1 MSHNMNRIR
10 QSPTS
15 RVLHVINAGI
25 LLFLAV
31 IMLYPMWDAVIV
43 SISPAA
49 YASRGGLKLWPAGGI
64 SLSAYEYV
72 LSTNSVRIGYRNTI
86 FRTVVGTSIS
96 MVMYFMAAYPLSKK
110 VLPLRRFWSLYFL
123 IPMFFSGGLI
133 PEYLLV
139 KSLGLLDN
147 LWAYVLPC
155 LMGTYNLLI
164 VRNFISAIPDSL
176 EESARV
182 DGANFF
188 VILFRIII
196 PLSLPVLATVALWVA
211 VGHWNAW
218 FDAQIY
224 CRNKQLITL
233 SKYLRETLIT
243 ARDASSDSVSG
254 AEAVVSRSVEGA
266 SIIVA
271 IAPIL
276 CVYPF
281 AQRYFVKGVMVGSVK
296 G

>member
-1 MSHNMNRIR
+1 MRRNINHIR
-10 QSPTS
+10 QSHSS
-15 RVLHVINAGI
+15 RFFHGINAAV
-25 LLFLAV
+25 LLIMALL
-31 IMLYPMWDAVIV
+31 MLYPMWDSVVV

-49 YASRGGLKLWPAGGI
+49 YASKGGLKLWPAGGI
-64 SLSAYEYV
+64 SFGAYEYV
-72 LSTNSVRIGYRNTI
+72 LSTTAVRIGYRNTV
-86 FRTVVGTSIS
+86 FRTVVGTAIS
-96 MVMYFMAAYPLSKK
+96 MVIYFMAAYPLSKK
-110 VLPLRRFWSLYFL
+110 ALPLRRFWSLFFL

-147 LWAYVLPC
+147 IWAYILPC

-188 VILFRIII
+188 VILFKIIV

-224 CRNKQLITL
+224 CRDKNLITL

-254 AEAVVSRSVEGA
+254 AEAVISRSVEGA